1 MTKLCTF
8 RQVFI
13 ALLFLGISI
22 LLIKWYIFESNTDQS
37 YLTSSNIKIGNEICR
52 YSKKDLSSLVWSH
65 RAHYN
70 DKFID
75 GSQFA
80 LWQLLNAG
88 IRGFDVDVSCKKRSD
103 GSCDFVVAHPST
115 IASEKVPI
123 IAIDAHNDVQTVNDF
138 LLQLHE
144 YFHNNHDGM
153 HPTVTLE
160 MKFYDLKSQLAFIRL
175 VQQSPLAEHVAIIG
189 ADPHTLSGI
198 VSQIHRGGIAAAYR
212 TKPLTDHDYHWPTST
227 STVSETL
234 TTDKHQLSTHLPLL
248 IQSEYSPSTT
258 LRNSTLSTQVL
269 TLPHNTAIHSFLQIY
284 MPDIKLLT
292 HPIIKPIFSPIIEI
306 STKEGRLP
314 PTKTGKGNNILV
326 VAWVV
331 DDLMTLWDAVTYKGV
346 DAVISNRP
354 VQLLQLLQ
362 DTHDQYCN

>member
-1 MTKLCTF
+1 M
-8 RQVFI
+8 
-13 ALLFLGISI
+13 
-22 LLIKWYIFESNTDQS
+22 
-37 YLTSSNIKIGNEICR
+37 
-52 YSKKDLSSLVWSH
+52 WSH

-160 MKFYDLKSQLAFIRL
+160 MKFYDLKDQL
-175 VQQSPLAEHVAIIG
+175 AIIG

-198 VSQIHRGGIAAAYR
+198 VSQIHRGGIAATYR

-354 VQLLQLLQ
+354 VQLLQSLQ